1 MAEIQIHLFG
11 KLRIYDGN
19 KYPLRLEASKAQE
32 LLCYLLLN
40 RHRAHSRETLTATLC
55 GDTAA
60 AASKKSIRQALWQL
74 QSMFNNFPQRLPLLV
89 VDGEWIQVDTKADLW
104 LDVALFEEAWALVQG
119 VPGEHLDP
127 HRATILK
134 SALVLYEADL
144 LETWYQE
151 WCLFDRER
159 LLALYLGILDKL
171 MTYGEVHGEYEQ
183 AIEYG
188 TLILRHDRAR
198 EHTHRQMMR
207 IYFLAGDRTTALR
220 QYRRCVAALHEE
232 LGVSVARSTE
242 NLYLQIEGDH
252 VDGVSPALKAQNR
265 SFDEPQSS
273 VAALQSRLEHYRAAL
288 FQVQRNVEDDLRA
301 LEVTLRSLHPSI
313 DQ

>member
-1 MAEIQIHLFG
+1 MAAIQIHLFG

-19 KYPLRLEASKAQE
+19 KHPRGLEASKAQE

-40 RHRAHSRETLTATLC
+40 RHRSHSRETLTATLC

-60 AASKKSIRQALWQL
+60 NASKKSIRQALWQL

-159 LLALYLGILDKL
+159 LLALYLGMLDKL
-171 MTYGEVHGEYEQ
+171 MSYGEVHGEYEQ

-188 TLILRHDRAR
+188 MLVLRHDRAR

-207 IYFLAGDRTTALR
+207 IYSLAGDRTAALR
-220 QYRRCVAALHEE
+220 QYQRCVAALQEE

-242 NLYLQIEGDH
+242 NLYRQIEGDH
-252 VDGVSPALKAQNR
+252 VDAVSPALRTQNR
-265 SFDEPQSS
+265 SSDEPQSN

-288 FQVQRNVEDDLRA
+288 LQVQRNVDDDLRA
-301 LEVTLRSLHPSI
+301 LEATLRSLHPSI